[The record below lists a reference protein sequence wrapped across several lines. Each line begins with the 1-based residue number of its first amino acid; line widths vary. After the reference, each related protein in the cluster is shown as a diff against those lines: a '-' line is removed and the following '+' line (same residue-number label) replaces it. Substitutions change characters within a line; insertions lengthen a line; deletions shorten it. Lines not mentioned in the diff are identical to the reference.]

1 MTQAAILF
9 DLDGTLLNTLED
21 LADATN
27 RALARVDCPG
37 RPLENFRFYVGNGAL
52 NLVRCALPE
61 DRRDE
66 ATVATCLSAFQ
77 EEYAAGWDV
86 KTHPY
91 DGVPEL
97 LDALVERGVRMAVFS
112 NKPEK
117 FTRLCVSKLLP
128 RWPFEP
134 VLGASDAVPHKPDPT
149 GARLAAEHLGIPP
162 ADFLYV
168 GDTNT
173 DMQTAN
179 AAGMFA
185 VGVTWGFRPAN
196 ELVEN
201 GAKVLITEPALLL
214 KLL

>member
-66 ATVATCLSAFQ
+66 ATVATCLAAFQ

-91 DGVPEL
+91 EGVPEL
-97 LDALVERGVRMAVFS
+97 PRGSAQDRRVWQMDHTTYSTWHQTHRNSGPAVTIVQTP
-112 NKPEK
+112 K
-117 FTRLCVSKLLP
+117 RLSTMMGWGSESLTT
-128 RWPFEP
+128 
-134 VLGASDAVPHKPDPT
+134 PT
-149 GARLAAEHLGIPP
+149 PIPP
-162 ADFLYV
+162 A
-168 GDTNT
+168 
-173 DMQTAN
+173 
-179 AAGMFA
+179 
-185 VGVTWGFRPAN
+185 
-196 ELVEN
+196 
-201 GAKVLITEPALLL
+201 
-214 KLL
+214 